1 MKFLVQIFFSN
12 DKSHNFF
19 VEAEDEEDVGELLM
33 SYQDQKQEL
42 VFAGSDE
49 QPCLFNPKNVILIVA
64 TKSQEPKEEVE
75 TICCSEERCH

>member
-12 DKSHNFF
+12 DKAHNFTL
-19 VEAEDEEDVGELLM
+19 EAHDEEDMGELLM
-33 SYQDQKQEL
+33 AYQDQKQDL

-64 TKSQEPKEEVE
+64 TKAQEPKEEVE